1 MALYSDAAMVMYYDI
16 TGDNADHDDWHTY
29 EHMYERLA
37 IPGFTRATRWVA
49 RAGAPRYMVIYEVSG
64 PEIAASPDYLARL
77 NAPTPW
83 TQSMMGRFRNM
94 IRGACRVAAS
104 AGFGFG
110 TAAVSVRFT
119 PANGEDAAVTE
130 RLAREVLPAM
140 ASRRGMT
147 SVHLLQPAA
156 APPVTQEQALRGAP
170 DTAMTW
176 VLLATAYD
184 PDALSR
190 AIAEHLQPE
199 ALARLGMAPGFA
211 IGTYALHYTATG
223 REATRTPPNPPLRP
237 ELRPAAGIR
246 Q

>member
-37 IPGFTRATRWVA
+37 IPGFRRATRWVA
-49 RAGAPRYMVIYEVSG
+49 RAGAPRYMVIYEVDG
-64 PEIAASPDYLARL
+64 PEIATSPAYLARL
-77 NAPTPW
+77 NEPTAW
-83 TQSMMGRFRNM
+83 TRSMMGRFRNM
-94 IRGACRVAAS
+94 IRGVCRGVAS

-119 PANGEDAAVTE
+119 PAGGTDASLTE

-156 APPVTQEQALRGAP
+156 PPPATKEQALRGGP
-170 DTAMTW
+170 DTPMTW
-176 VLLATAYD
+176 LLLATAYD
-184 PDALSR
+184 PDALGR
-190 AIAEHLQPE
+190 AAAEHLQPD
-199 ALARLGMAPGFA
+199 ALAQLGAAPGMT

-223 REATRTPPNPPLRP
+223 KEAERTGANPLFGA
-237 ELRPAAGIR
+237 ELRQTAGVR
-246 Q
+246 R